1 MITIAF
7 TRVPLVFNRVSCHVT
22 SSKWHLCPLCL
33 VQSFTVVNS
42 SGCLKSRRLIIISIH
57 LVVALFSRSNYDEA
71 ALLCCCTFKN
81 ACSRLLNFPRAM
93 VATSRCGIRYLRDW
107 HCSPHFVWLDRAVM
121 YFFLFIFFMK
131 GASSTWPTC
140 FSSAWL
146 RACISFKCDCLW
158 ALCTFLHVQ
167 GLKYMPI
174 ALFILYFK
182 HTWQIL
188 QIYCKKYAIFLKFVY
203 DRHTDTNN
211 LATFRLRLV

>member
-121 YFFLFIFFMK
+121 YFFFFLFFLRKARVVLGQHVSLLLGYVPVLVASVTVCELCVHSCMCKASNTCQLHFLFCTSSIPGKFYKFIVKNMRFF
-131 GASSTWPTC
+131 
-140 FSSAWL
+140 
-146 RACISFKCDCLW
+146 
-158 ALCTFLHVQ
+158 
-167 GLKYMPI
+167 
-174 ALFILYFK
+174 
-182 HTWQIL
+182 
-188 QIYCKKYAIFLKFVY
+188 
-203 DRHTDTNN
+203 
-211 LATFRLRLV
+211 